1 MGSTWNPIIEK
12 LYRIQPPYNMPN
24 RSFKGGM
31 QVESWVDKEEI
42 EFSNDLFG
50 EGRGFTI
57 GATQPK
63 RFSIGR
69 RFDLEKQAKLR
80 QKNNISMT
88 LYVYSVEI
96 GKTLFMQTT

>member
-1 MGSTWNPIIEK
+1 
-12 LYRIQPPYNMPN
+12 
-24 RSFKGGM
+24 
-31 QVESWVDKEEI
+31 VDKDEI
-42 EFSNDLFG
+42 EFPNDLFG

-57 GATQPK
+57 GPSNPK

-69 RFDLEKQAKLR
+69 RFDLEKQAKQR